1 MEFKAK
7 YYGILKGFDFE
18 NVNINSFNTLVCSG
32 IFNEYELSQGNIN
45 ENDYFLS
52 DKDIM
57 TFGDFFI
64 QNRKEYHLKDEVLLE
79 MIYVKNWIL
88 EAFNSV
94 ETITEEIE
102 VLITSEFQL
111 ENKLKILEENFKK
124 YFNEIGDKN
133 YYSLFKNG
141 TLTGGYETWE
151 QYFISHIVDEPN
163 YQIIAKFLNG
173 ENKFLDKEIENKW
186 NDYFIVS
193 KISDYCE
200 KKKNILLNIKE
211 NTLEKQ
217 INNIDLSF
225 QISLLEEIINLKDW
239 SEISATKKGEIV
251 SNLLGKNKDNIKKTY
266 LEFNK
271 KNSTVSDKLLEDRN
285 KASELIKKLLG

>member
-141 TLTGGYETWE
+141 TLTGGCETWE

-173 ENKFLDKEIENKW
+173 ENKFLDNEIENKW

-200 KKKNILLNIKE
+200 KKKNLLLNIKE

-266 LEFNK
+266 LEFDK
-271 KNSTVSDKLLEDRN
+271 KNSAVSDKLLQDRS
-285 KASELIKKLLG
+285 KASELIKRLLG